1 MSIHLILGGARS
13 GKSSFAEKQAK
24 YHEKNAHSQVYY
36 VATAQS
42 LDEEMSA
49 RIKRHQQQRPDHW
62 ALVESPIELAN
73 AIKQL
78 VLTHQSTYKT
88 PITVL
93 VDCLTLWL
101 SNCLCSAEKN
111 RWQHEKQALLNVLIN
126 YAYTSEVTLLLVS
139 NEVGHGIVPLGE
151 LSRNFVDQAGWL
163 HQDIAEIA
171 TDVDFIM
178 AGIALSLKSKSLKSK
193 SLKSKSLQSKEQ
205 Q

>member
-1 MSIHLILGGARS
+1 MSLHLILGGARS

-24 YHEKNAHSQVYY
+24 YTEEYAQSQVYY

-42 LDEEMSA
+42 LDGEMSA
-49 RIKRHQQQRPDHW
+49 RIKQHQLQRPEHW
-62 ALVESPIELAN
+62 VLIESPIKLAN

-78 VLTHQSTYKT
+78 VLKHQSEYET

-101 SNCLCSAEKN
+101 SNCLCSMDKNTWKQEK
-111 RWQHEKQALLNVLIN
+111 EYLLNVLSD
-126 YAYTSEVTLLLVS
+126 YAQTNEVNLMLVS
-139 NEVGHGIVPLGE
+139 NEVGHGIVPMGE

-163 HQDIAEIA
+163 HQEIATIA

-178 AGIALSLKSKSLKSK
+178 AGIALSLKSMSLKSK
-193 SLKSKSLQSKEQ
+193 EQ
-205 Q
+205 K